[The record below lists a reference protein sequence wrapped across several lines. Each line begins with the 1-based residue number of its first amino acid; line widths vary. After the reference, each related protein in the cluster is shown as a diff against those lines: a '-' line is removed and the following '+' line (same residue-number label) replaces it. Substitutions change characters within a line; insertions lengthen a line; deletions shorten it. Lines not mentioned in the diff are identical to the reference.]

1 MNNHRSAGGNMSF
14 DQGTSNRHTEVAPLR
29 PSMLGVA
36 VVTVALWAHSVM
48 GAPFVPQDDAQ
59 VLEQLRAP
67 TNTAALELNG
77 LRKALTKNPDNL
89 KIAIQVAR
97 QYREIG
103 RAESD
108 PRYYGYAQAALRP
121 WWDQDE
127 PPPDVLLLRGIL
139 RQAQHNFDG
148 ALIDLHQLLQ
158 ARPQNA
164 QAWLTQAIIHQ
175 VRGNYDWARSSCLPL
190 LRLTNAL
197 VSTTCIASA
206 TSLSGDAQASYNL
219 LEKALHNNAPSSE
232 RVQVWA
238 FTTLAE
244 IANRLGHHVK
254 AEQHFQQALSIG
266 LRDTYVLGAYC
277 DFLLDQNRP
286 AEVRALLQDDNR
298 PDGLLLRLALAEE
311 QLNAPQLKKHLENLR
326 TRFTENRLRGDT
338 RHLRLEARF
347 TLQLLKNPV
356 QALELA
362 RENWA
367 VQREPWDARILLEA
381 SLRSHNPTAAQS
393 VLDWLNTIGLEDI
406 HLEQLVAQLS

>member
-1 MNNHRSAGGNMSF
+1 MFVLCM
-14 DQGTSNRHTEVAPLR
+14 
-29 PSMLGVA
+29 A
-36 VVTVALWAHSVM
+36 VVTVALWAHSVT

-59 VLEQLRAP
+59 VLEHLRTP
-67 TNTAALELNG
+67 DNTATSELNG
-77 LRKALTKNPDNL
+77 LRKELAKNPDNL
-89 KIAIQVAR
+89 TLAIQVAG

-121 WWDQDE
+121 WWDLEE
-127 PPPDVLLLRGIL
+127 PPPNVLLLRGIL
-139 RQAQHNFDG
+139 RQAQHDFDG
-148 ALIDLHQLLQ
+148 ALIDLHHLLQ
-158 ARPQNA
+158 ARPKNA
-164 QAWLTQAIIHQ
+164 QAWLTQAVIHQ
-175 VRGNYDWARSSCLPL
+175 VRGKYDWARSSCLPL

-197 VSTTCIASA
+197 VSTTCIAST

-219 LEKALHNNAPSSE
+219 LEKALHNNTSSSE

-244 IANRLGHHVK
+244 IAARLGNHAK
-254 AEQHFQQALSIG
+254 AEQHFQQARSFD
-266 LRDTYVLGAYC
+266 LRDTYLLGAYC

-286 AEVRALLQDDNR
+286 ADVKALLQNDNR

-311 QLNAPQLKKHLENLR
+311 QLNAPQLKQHVQNLR
-326 TRFTENRLRGDT
+326 TRFNENRLRGDT

-381 SLRSHNPTAAQS
+381 SLLSHNPTAAQS
-393 VLDWLNTIGLEDI
+393 VLDWLKTVQLEDV